1 MESVKTGKTNKVGKN
16 TEMAHTKTNK
26 ETHFKQV
33 SAITNRIRSIGGI
46 FTKIAK
52 KVREL
57 VKKHPKKSSAALVVL
72 TPVACKRA
80 KELDDKVQ
88 DKSKQAEK
96 ENKINWWK
104 YSGLTIATSLL
115 LAACSAGD
123 IDKQIELEQEKQKTE
138 QEKKEAENARDR
150 ANKSEIELE
159 QERQKT
165 NKSGIE
171 LANSQIKAEQERQK
185 TEQEKQKA
193 NKSEIELEQQKQK
206 TINTQRD
213 LIKEQKDFIKE
224 TEQNCQEK
232 HGQLFIKRARIKTGI
247 TTGIAI
253 EIEAECKTPKPT
265 KTNQTPIQPK
275 HLPNSKHPH
284 SQRGSKAQELIAY
297 LLFEQ
302 KDFIIETEQKCQ
314 EKHNQFFI
322 KKAGI
327 KGGAIEVEAECK
339 TPKPTKTN
347 QTPIQPKHLPNSK
360 QPHSQRG
367 SKAQELIAYLQ
378 KELESLP
385 YSQKAIAKQVDFY
398 KPSSIAYLE
407 LDPRDF
413 KVTEE
418 WQNENLKIRSKAQAK
433 MLEMRKPQANLS
445 PSQSFLFVQRIFADI
460 NKEIEAA
467 ANTEKKAEK
476 VGYGYS
482 KRV

>member
-16 TEMAHTKTNK
+16 TETADTKANK
-26 ETHFKQV
+26 ETHFKQAN
-33 SAITNRIRSIGGI
+33 AITNTIRSIGSF

-57 VKKHPKKSSAALVVL
+57 VKKHPKKSRAALVVL
-72 TPVACKRA
+72 THVACKRA

-96 ENKINWWK
+96 ENQINWWK
-104 YSGLTIATSLL
+104 YSGLTIAASLL
-115 LAACSAGD
+115 LAACNIGD
-123 IDKQIELEQEKQKTE
+123 TDKQIELEQEKQKANKSGIELEQERQKTE
-138 QEKKEAENARDR
+138 QEKQK

-171 LANSQIKAEQERQK
+171 LANSQIKAEQEKQK

-213 LIKEQKDFIKE
+213 LIREQKDFIKE

-232 HGQLFIKRARIKTGI
+232 HGQLFIKKARIRTGI

-275 HLPNSKHPH
+275 HLPNSK
-284 SQRGSKAQELIAY
+284 
-297 LLFEQ
+297 
-302 KDFIIETEQKCQ
+302 
-314 EKHNQFFI
+314 
-322 KKAGI
+322 
-327 KGGAIEVEAECK
+327 
-339 TPKPTKTN
+339 
-347 QTPIQPKHLPNSK
+347 QPR
-360 QPHSQRG
+360 SQRG

-398 KPSSIAYLE
+398 KPNSIAYLE

-413 KVTEE
+413 NVTGE
-418 WQNENLKIRSKAQAK
+418 WQKENLKIRSKAQAK
-433 MLEMRKPQANLS
+433 MLEMRNPQANLS
-445 PSQSFLFVQRIFADI
+445 TSQSLLFVQKIFADVS
-460 NKEIEAA
+460 KEIKVV

-476 VGYGYS
+476 AGYGYS
-482 KRV
+482 KRM

>member
-1 MESVKTGKTNKVGKN
+1 MESVKTNKVEKN
-16 TEMAHTKTNK
+16 AETADTKANK
-26 ETHFKQV
+26 GTHFKQV
-33 SAITNRIRSIGGI
+33 STIANTLRSIGGI

-52 KVREL
+52 RVRGL
-57 VKKHPKKSSAALVVL
+57 VKKHPKKSRAALVVL
-72 TPVACKRA
+72 AHVACKKA

-96 ENKINWWK
+96 ENQINWWK
-104 YSGLTIATSLL
+104 YSGLTIAASLL
-115 LAACSAGD
+115 LAACSVGD
-123 IDKQIELEQEKQKTE
+123 IDKQIELE

-150 ANKSEIELE
+150 ANKSGIELE

-193 NKSEIELEQQKQK
+193 NKSAIELEQQKQK

-232 HGQLFIKRARIKTGI
+232 HGQLFIKKARIKTGI

-275 HLPNSKHPH
+275 HLPNSK
-284 SQRGSKAQELIAY
+284 
-297 LLFEQ
+297 
-302 KDFIIETEQKCQ
+302 
-314 EKHNQFFI
+314 
-322 KKAGI
+322 
-327 KGGAIEVEAECK
+327 
-339 TPKPTKTN
+339 
-347 QTPIQPKHLPNSK
+347 QPR
-360 QPHSQRG
+360 SQRG

-433 MLEMRKPQANLS
+433 MLEMRNPQAHLS
-445 PSQSFLFVQRIFADI
+445 TSQSLLFIQKIFADVS
-460 NKEIEAA
+460 KEIEAV

-476 VGYGYS
+476 AGYGYS
-482 KRV
+482 KRM

>member
-1 MESVKTGKTNKVGKN
+1 MPVIRVLVMLATMMMKLVKT
-16 TEMAHTKTNK
+16 AK
-26 ETHFKQV
+26 E
-33 SAITNRIRSIGGI
+33 
-46 FTKIAK
+46 K
-52 KVREL
+52 KVFKNVGVSIMGITFWEAIKDSI
-57 VKKHPKKSSAALVVL
+57 KKQIKKSDWICGNVKTADDYLKTHPNSWLNSTIGVVTITTML
-72 TPVACKRA
+72 MNVCFADDQSKKEVA
-80 KELDDKVQ
+80 Q
-88 DKSKQAEK
+88 TQ
-96 ENKINWWK
+96 
-104 YSGLTIATSLL
+104 
-115 LAACSAGD
+115 
-123 IDKQIELEQEKQKTE
+123 
-138 QEKKEAENARDR
+138 KEAENARDR
-150 ANKSEIELE
+150 ANKSGIELE
-159 QERQKT
+159 QEEQKT
-165 NKSGIE
+165 EQEKQKTEQEKQKTSNIE
-171 LANSQIKAEQERQK
+171 TNNQIKAEQEKQK

-232 HGQLFIKRARIKTGI
+232 HGQLFIKKTRIKTGI

-253 EIEAECKTPKPT
+253 EIEAECKTPKP
-265 KTNQTPIQPK
+265 
-275 HLPNSKHPH
+275 
-284 SQRGSKAQELIAY
+284 A
-297 LLFEQ
+297 
-302 KDFIIETEQKCQ
+302 
-314 EKHNQFFI
+314 
-322 KKAGI
+322 
-327 KGGAIEVEAECK
+327 
-339 TPKPTKTN
+339 KTN

-385 YSQKAIAKQVDFY
+385 YSQKAIAKQVNFY

-445 PSQSFLFVQRIFADI
+445 PFQSFSIIQNIVADI

-467 ANTEKKAEK
+467 ANAEKKAEK
-476 VGYGYS
+476 AGYGYS
-482 KRV
+482 KRM

>member
-1 MESVKTGKTNKVGKN
+1 MESVKTGRTNKVGKN
-16 TEMAHTKTNK
+16 TEMANTKTNK
-26 ETHFKQV
+26 GTHFKQV
-33 SAITNRIRSIGGI
+33 GVITNTLRSIGGI
-46 FTKIAK
+46 FTKIVK

-57 VKKHPKKSSAALVVL
+57 IKKHPEKSSTALVVL
-72 TPVACKRA
+72 THAACKRA

-96 ENKINWWK
+96 ENQINWWK

-115 LAACSAGD
+115 LAACNAGD
-123 IDKQIELEQEKQKTE
+123 IDKQIELEQEKQK
-138 QEKKEAENARDR
+138 A
-150 ANKSEIELE
+150 
-159 QERQKT
+159 

-171 LANSQIKAEQERQK
+171 LEQERQK

-193 NKSEIELEQQKQK
+193 NKSEIELEQEKQKTNKSEIELANSQIKAEQEKQKTEQEKQK

-232 HGQLFIKRARIKTGI
+232 HGQLFIKRTRIKTGI

-253 EIEAECKTPKPT
+253 EIEAECKTPKP
-265 KTNQTPIQPK
+265 
-275 HLPNSKHPH
+275 
-284 SQRGSKAQELIAY
+284 A
-297 LLFEQ
+297 
-302 KDFIIETEQKCQ
+302 
-314 EKHNQFFI
+314 
-322 KKAGI
+322 
-327 KGGAIEVEAECK
+327 
-339 TPKPTKTN
+339 KTN

-367 SKAQELIAYLQ
+367 SKAQEFIAYLQ

-385 YSQKAIAKQVDFY
+385 YSQKAIAKQVNFY

-418 WQNENLKIRSKAQAK
+418 WQNENLKIHSKAQAK
-433 MLEMRKPQANLS
+433 MLEMRNPQAHLS
-445 PSQSFLFVQRIFADI
+445 TSQSLLFVQKIFADV
-460 NKEIEAA
+460 NKEIKVV

-476 VGYGYS
+476 AGYGYS
-482 KRV
+482 KRM

>member
-1 MESVKTGKTNKVGKN
+1 MESVKTAKTNKVSKN
-16 TEMAHTKTNK
+16 AEIAHTKTNK
-26 ETHFKQV
+26 GTHFKQV
-33 SAITNRIRSIGGI
+33 SAITNTLRSIGGI
-46 FTKIAK
+46 FTKIVK

-57 VKKHPKKSSAALVVL
+57 FKKHPKKSNVALVVL
-72 TPVACKRA
+72 THAACKRA

-115 LAACSAGD
+115 LAACSVGD
-123 IDKQIELEQEKQKTE
+123 IDKQIELEQEK
-138 QEKKEAENARDR
+138 KEVENARDR
-150 ANKSEIELE
+150 ANKSGIELE

-165 NKSGIE
+165 NKSEIE

-185 TEQEKQKA
+185 TEQEKQKT
-193 NKSEIELEQQKQK
+193 NKSGIELEQQRQKAEQEKQK

-232 HGQLFIKRARIKTGI
+232 HGQLFIKRTRIKTGI

-253 EIEAECKTPKPT
+253 EIEAECKTPKPA
-265 KTNQTPIQPK
+265 KTNQTPK
-275 HLPNSKHPH
+275 
-284 SQRGSKAQELIAY
+284 E
-297 LLFEQ
+297 
-302 KDFIIETEQKCQ
+302 
-314 EKHNQFFI
+314 
-322 KKAGI
+322 
-327 KGGAIEVEAECK
+327 
-339 TPKPTKTN
+339 
-347 QTPIQPKHLPNSK
+347 PKHLPNSK

-385 YSQKAIAKQVDFY
+385 YSQKAIVKQVNFY
-398 KPSSIAYLE
+398 RPSSIAYLE

-433 MLEMRKPQANLS
+433 ILEMRNLKPDPQAHLS
-445 PSQSFLFVQRIFADI
+445 TSQSLLFVQKIFADI

-476 VGYGYS
+476 AGYGYS
-482 KRV
+482 KRM

>member
-1 MESVKTGKTNKVGKN
+1 MKSVKTGKTNKVGKN
-16 TEMAHTKTNK
+16 TEMANTKTNK

-33 SAITNRIRSIGGI
+33 SAITNRLRSIGGI
-46 FTKIAK
+46 FTKIVK

-57 VKKHPKKSSAALVVL
+57 FKKHPKKSNVALVVL
-72 TPVACKRA
+72 THVACKKT

-115 LAACSAGD
+115 LAACNAGD
-123 IDKQIELEQEKQKTE
+123 IDKQIELEQEK
-138 QEKKEAENARDR
+138 KEVENARDR
-150 ANKSEIELE
+150 ANKSGIELEQQRQKTE

-232 HGQLFIKRARIKTGI
+232 HGQLFIKKARIKTGI

-253 EIEAECKTPKPT
+253 EI
-265 KTNQTPIQPK
+265 
-275 HLPNSKHPH
+275 
-284 SQRGSKAQELIAY
+284 
-297 LLFEQ
+297 
-302 KDFIIETEQKCQ
+302 
-314 EKHNQFFI
+314 
-322 KKAGI
+322 
-327 KGGAIEVEAECK
+327 EAECK

-413 KVTEE
+413 KVTKE
-418 WQNENLKIRSKAQAK
+418 WQKENLKIRSKAQAK

-445 PSQSFLFVQRIFADI
+445 PFQSFSILQNIVADI
-460 NKEIEAA
+460 NKEIEAV

>member
-1 MESVKTGKTNKVGKN
+1 MKSVKTGRTNKVGKN
-16 TEMAHTKTNK
+16 AETANTKTNK

-33 SAITNRIRSIGGI
+33 SAITNRLKSIGGI

-57 VKKHPKKSSAALVVL
+57 VKKHPKKSKVALVVL
-72 TPVACKRA
+72 THAACKRA

-96 ENKINWWK
+96 ENQINWWK

-138 QEKKEAENARDR
+138 QEKQKTSN
-150 ANKSEIELE
+150 IETNNQIKVEQEKQKTSNIETNNQIKVEQEKQKTSNIETNNQIKVEQEKQKTSNIETNNQIKVEQEQQKTE

-165 NKSGIE
+165 
-171 LANSQIKAEQERQK
+171 LK
-185 TEQEKQKA
+185 T
-193 NKSEIELEQQKQK
+193 
-206 TINTQRD
+206 
-213 LIKEQKDFIKE
+213 QKDFIKYM
-224 TEQNCQEK
+224 EQNCKEN
-232 HGQLFIKRARIKTGI
+232 HGQFFIEKGGTKAGIGGI
-247 TTGIAI
+247 T
-253 EIEAECKTPKPT
+253 IEAEAK
-265 KTNQTPIQPK
+265 
-275 HLPNSKHPH
+275 
-284 SQRGSKAQELIAY
+284 
-297 LLFEQ
+297 
-302 KDFIIETEQKCQ
+302 
-314 EKHNQFFI
+314 
-322 KKAGI
+322 
-327 KGGAIEVEAECK
+327 CK

-385 YSQKAIAKQVDFY
+385 YSQKTIAKQVDFY
-398 KPSSIAYLE
+398 RPSSIAYLE

-433 MLEMRKPQANLS
+433 MLEMRHLKPYPQAHLS
-445 PSQSFLFVQRIFADI
+445 TSQSFSIIQNIVADV
-460 NKEIEAA
+460 NKEIEVV

-476 VGYGYS
+476 AGYGYS
-482 KRV
+482 KRM

>member
-1 MESVKTGKTNKVGKN
+1 MESIKTAKTNKVGKN
-16 TEMAHTKTNK
+16 AETANTKTNK

-33 SAITNRIRSIGGI
+33 SAITNMIRSIGGF
-46 FTKIAK
+46 FTKIMNR
-52 KVREL
+52 VREL
-57 VKKHPKKSSAALVVL
+57 VKKHPKKSNVALVVL
-72 TPVACKRA
+72 THAACKRA

-96 ENKINWWK
+96 ENQINWWK
-104 YSGLTIATSLL
+104 YSGLTIAASLL
-115 LAACSAGD
+115 LAACNVGD

-138 QEKKEAENARDR
+138 QEQQKTEQEKQK
-150 ANKSEIELE
+150 ANKSGIELE

-232 HGQLFIKRARIKTGI
+232 HGQLFIKKARIKTGI

-253 EIEAECKTPKPT
+253 EIEAECKTPKPA

-275 HLPNSKHPH
+275 H
-284 SQRGSKAQELIAY
+284 
-297 LLFEQ
+297 F
-302 KDFIIETEQKCQ
+302 
-314 EKHNQFFI
+314 
-322 KKAGI
+322 
-327 KGGAIEVEAECK
+327 
-339 TPKPTKTN
+339 
-347 QTPIQPKHLPNSK
+347 PNSK
-360 QPHSQRG
+360 QPRSQRE
-367 SKAQELIAYLQ
+367 SKVQELIAYLQ

-398 KPSSIAYLE
+398 RPSSIAYLE

-413 KVTEE
+413 NVTEE
-418 WQNENLKIRSKAQAK
+418 WQKENLKIRSKAQAK
-433 MLEMRKPQANLS
+433 MLEMRDLKPDPQAHL
-445 PSQSFLFVQRIFADI
+445 PTSQSLLFVQKIFADI
-460 NKEIEAA
+460 NKEIKVV

-476 VGYGYS
+476 AGYGYS

>member
-1 MESVKTGKTNKVGKN
+1 MKSVKTGKTNKVGKN
-16 TEMAHTKTNK
+16 TETADTKANK
-26 ETHFKQV
+26 ETHFKQA
-33 SAITNRIRSIGGI
+33 SAITNMIRSIGGF

-52 KVREL
+52 RVREL
-57 VKKHPKKSSAALVVL
+57 VKKHPKKSNAALVVL
-72 TPVACKRA
+72 THVACKRA

-96 ENKINWWK
+96 ENQINWWK

-115 LAACSAGD
+115 LAACNAGNT
-123 IDKQIELEQEKQKTE
+123 DKQIELE

-150 ANKSEIELE
+150 ANKSGIELE

-171 LANSQIKAEQERQK
+171 LANSQIKAEQEKQK
-185 TEQEKQKA
+185 TEQEKQKV

-232 HGQLFIKRARIKTGI
+232 HGQLFIKKARIKTGI

-275 HLPNSKHPH
+275 HLPNSK
-284 SQRGSKAQELIAY
+284 
-297 LLFEQ
+297 
-302 KDFIIETEQKCQ
+302 
-314 EKHNQFFI
+314 
-322 KKAGI
+322 
-327 KGGAIEVEAECK
+327 
-339 TPKPTKTN
+339 
-347 QTPIQPKHLPNSK
+347 QPR
-360 QPHSQRG
+360 SQRG

-413 KVTEE
+413 NVTEE
-418 WQNENLKIRSKAQAK
+418 CNYLASSKLLNFL
-433 MLEMRKPQANLS
+433 MLT
-445 PSQSFLFVQRIFADI
+445 F
-460 NKEIEAA
+460 
-467 ANTEKKAEK
+467 
-476 VGYGYS
+476 
-482 KRV
+482 

>member
-1 MESVKTGKTNKVGKN
+1 MKSVKTGRTNKVGKN
-16 TEMAHTKTNK
+16 AETANTKANK

-33 SAITNRIRSIGGI
+33 SVITNTLRSIGGF
-46 FTKIAK
+46 FTKIMK
-52 KVREL
+52 RVREL
-57 VKKHPKKSSAALVVL
+57 VKKHPKKSKVALVVL
-72 TPVACKRA
+72 THVACKRA

-96 ENKINWWK
+96 ENQINWWK

-123 IDKQIELEQEKQKTE
+123 IDKQIELEQEK
-138 QEKKEAENARDR
+138 KEAENARDR
-150 ANKSEIELE
+150 ANKSGIELE

-185 TEQEKQKA
+185 TEQERQKT
-193 NKSEIELEQQKQK
+193 NKSGIELEQQRQKAEQEKQK

-232 HGQLFIKRARIKTGI
+232 HGQLFIKKTRIKTGI

-253 EIEAECKTPKPT
+253 EI
-265 KTNQTPIQPK
+265 
-275 HLPNSKHPH
+275 
-284 SQRGSKAQELIAY
+284 
-297 LLFEQ
+297 
-302 KDFIIETEQKCQ
+302 
-314 EKHNQFFI
+314 
-322 KKAGI
+322 
-327 KGGAIEVEAECK
+327 EAECK

-385 YSQKAIAKQVDFY
+385 YSQKAIAKQVNFY

-413 KVTEE
+413 KVTKE
-418 WQNENLKIRSKAQAK
+418 WQNENLRIRSKAQAK
-433 MLEMRKPQANLS
+433 MLEMRKTQANLS
-445 PSQSFLFVQRIFADI
+445 PFQSFSILQNIVADI
-460 NKEIEAA
+460 NKGIETA

-476 VGYGYS
+476 AGYGYS
-482 KRV
+482 KRM

>member
-1 MESVKTGKTNKVGKN
+1 MESVKTAKTNKVSKN
-16 TEMAHTKTNK
+16 TEMANTKTNK

-33 SAITNRIRSIGGI
+33 SAITNTIRSIGGF

-57 VKKHPKKSSAALVVL
+57 VKKHPEKSSAALVVL
-72 TPVACKRA
+72 THVACKKA

-115 LAACSAGD
+115 LAACSVGD
-123 IDKQIELEQEKQKTE
+123 IDKQIELE

-150 ANKSEIELE
+150 ANKSGIELE
-159 QERQKT
+159 QE
-165 NKSGIE
+165 
-171 LANSQIKAEQERQK
+171 
-185 TEQEKQKA
+185 
-193 NKSEIELEQQKQK
+193 KQK
-206 TINTQRD
+206 TSNTQKD
-213 LIKEQKDFIKE
+213 LVKEQKDLVKEQKDFIKYA
-224 TEQNCQEK
+224 EQN
-232 HGQLFIKRARIKTGI
+232 
-247 TTGIAI
+247 
-253 EIEAECKTPKPT
+253 
-265 KTNQTPIQPK
+265 
-275 HLPNSKHPH
+275 
-284 SQRGSKAQELIAY
+284 
-297 LLFEQ
+297 
-302 KDFIIETEQKCQ
+302 CQ

-322 KKAGI
+322 KKGGIKAGI
-327 KGGAIEVEAECK
+327 TTGIAIEVEAECK

-360 QPHSQRG
+360 QPRSQRG

-385 YSQKAIAKQVDFY
+385 HSQKAIAKQVDFY

-413 KVTEE
+413 NITEE

-433 MLEMRKPQANLS
+433 MLEMRNPQAHLS
-445 PSQSFLFVQRIFADI
+445 TSQSLLFVQKIFADI
-460 NKEIEAA
+460 NKEIKVA
-467 ANTEKKAEK
+467 ANTEKKVEK
-476 VGYGYS
+476 AGYGYS

>member
-16 TEMAHTKTNK
+16 TEMVDTKANK

-33 SAITNRIRSIGGI
+33 SAITNIIRSIGGI

-57 VKKHPKKSSAALVVL
+57 VKRHPEKSSAALVVL
-72 TPVACKRA
+72 THVACKRA

-96 ENKINWWK
+96 ENQINWWK

-115 LAACSAGD
+115 LAACNAGD
-123 IDKQIELEQEKQKTE
+123 IDKQIELEQEKQKANKSGIELEQERQKTE
-138 QEKKEAENARDR
+138 QERQKT
-150 ANKSEIELE
+150 E

-232 HGQLFIKRARIKTGI
+232 HGQLFIKKARIKTGI

-253 EIEAECKTPKPT
+253 E
-265 KTNQTPIQPK
+265 
-275 HLPNSKHPH
+275 
-284 SQRGSKAQELIAY
+284 
-297 LLFEQ
+297 
-302 KDFIIETEQKCQ
+302 
-314 EKHNQFFI
+314 
-322 KKAGI
+322 
-327 KGGAIEVEAECK
+327 
-339 TPKPTKTN
+339 
-347 QTPIQPKHLPNSK
+347 
-360 QPHSQRG
+360 
-367 SKAQELIAYLQ
+367 
-378 KELESLP
+378 
-385 YSQKAIAKQVDFY
+385 
-398 KPSSIAYLE
+398 
-407 LDPRDF
+407 
-413 KVTEE
+413 
-418 WQNENLKIRSKAQAK
+418 
-433 MLEMRKPQANLS
+433 
-445 PSQSFLFVQRIFADI
+445 
-460 NKEIEAA
+460 
-467 ANTEKKAEK
+467 
-476 VGYGYS
+476 
-482 KRV
+482 